1 MEGPKFYIPLTGGNM
16 GFMELPLAHLPDTE
30 NDMNDL
36 LEVLRA
42 EAAPLELWLALA
54 KVYLSQVRISGLEF
68 SLTLSLHL
76 SQTVKAKNRRPVL
89 CSTR

>member
-1 MEGPKFYIPLTGGNM
+1 MEGPKFYIPLIDNM
-16 GFMELPLAHLPDTE
+16 GFMELPIAHLPDTE

-54 KVYLSQVRISGLEF
+54 KVYLSQVRRLICLENYEWVFTLISSF
-68 SLTLSLHL
+68 S
-76 SQTVKAKNRRPVL
+76 VRRSV
-89 CSTR
+89 R